1 MQVSL
6 IKPNP
11 NNPRHIKK
19 DKFDKLVNS
28 IKQFPEMLEARPLIL
43 NKDNVVLGGN
53 MRLQALIKAGI
64 NDVPVIHVDWDADKQ
79 SEFIIKDNLSYG
91 EWDYDIIANEWDV
104 IKLDDWGFDLPVNT
118 ELDAIDNVESD
129 ESIYTN
135 KISTPI
141 YEPSR
146 EKPTVDSLCNTTKF
160 DALTNEIK
168 SSDLNKEEKDFL
180 LFAAARHIVFNYG
193 LIADYYAHSTIEV
206 QNLMEKSALV
216 IIDYEK
222 AIENGFVEL
231 SKQLNE
237 ILENEK

>member
-1 MQVSL
+1 MHVSL

-64 NDVPVIHVDWDADKQ
+64 LDVPVIHVDWDADKQ

-104 IKLDDWGFDLPVNT
+104 IKLDDWGFDLPMDLES
-118 ELDAIDNVESD
+118 ELDDLEDGEEYEFQQSVQLEPPKEYILIMADANSQEWEEIKDKLQLKVVRRGGYKKGS
-129 ESIYTN
+129 
-135 KISTPI
+135 PI
-141 YEPSR
+141 
-146 EKPTVDSLCNTTKF
+146 
-160 DALTNEIK
+160 DALSIERVFEWN
-168 SSDLNKEEKDFL
+168 NFKD
-180 LFAAARHIVFNYG
+180 RW
-193 LIADYYAHSTIEV
+193 
-206 QNLMEKSALV
+206 
-216 IIDYEK
+216 
-222 AIENGFVEL
+222 NG
-231 SKQLNE
+231 KD
-237 ILENEK
+237 KTC

>member
-6 IKPNP
+6 IRPNP

-64 NDVPVIHVDWDADKQ
+64 DDVPVIHVDWDADKQ

-104 IKLDDWGFDLPVNT
+104 IKLDDWGFDLNIGSGDEKKIDGDIKFSN
-118 ELDAIDNVESD
+118 ELDYESNY
-129 ESIYTN
+129 IVLKFN
-135 KISTPI
+135 KDI
-141 YEPSR
+141 
-146 EKPTVDSLCNTTKF
+146 
-160 DALTNEIK
+160 
-168 SSDLNKEEKDFL
+168 DFL
-180 LFAAARHIVFNYG
+180 Q
-193 LIADYYAHSTIEV
+193 IESM
-206 QNLMEKSALV
+206 LG
-216 IIDYEK
+216 
-222 AIENGFVEL
+222 IENTY
-231 SKQLNE
+231 SKRQNGKPWAKGRGRVVDGVDAIIRIKE
-237 ILENEK
+237 G

>member
-1 MQVSL
+1 MHVSL

-104 IKLDDWGFDLPVNT
+104 IKLDDWGFDLNIGSGDEKKIDGEIKFSN
-118 ELDAIDNVESD
+118 ELDYESNY
-129 ESIYTN
+129 IVLKFN
-135 KISTPI
+135 KDI
-141 YEPSR
+141 
-146 EKPTVDSLCNTTKF
+146 
-160 DALTNEIK
+160 
-168 SSDLNKEEKDFL
+168 DFL
-180 LFAAARHIVFNYG
+180 Q
-193 LIADYYAHSTIEV
+193 IESM
-206 QNLMEKSALV
+206 LG
-216 IIDYEK
+216 
-222 AIENGFVEL
+222 IENTY
-231 SKQLNE
+231 SKRQNGKPWAKGRGRVVDGVDAIIKIKE
-237 ILENEK
+237 I

>member
-1 MQVSL
+1 MHVSL

-104 IKLDDWGFDLPVNT
+104 IKLDEWGFDLNIGSGDEKKIDGDIKFSN
-118 ELDAIDNVESD
+118 ELDYESNY
-129 ESIYTN
+129 IVLKFN
-135 KISTPI
+135 KDI
-141 YEPSR
+141 
-146 EKPTVDSLCNTTKF
+146 
-160 DALTNEIK
+160 
-168 SSDLNKEEKDFL
+168 DFL
-180 LFAAARHIVFNYG
+180 Q
-193 LIADYYAHSTIEV
+193 IESM
-206 QNLMEKSALV
+206 LG
-216 IIDYEK
+216 
-222 AIENGFVEL
+222 IENTY
-231 SKQLNE
+231 SKRQNGKPWAKGRGRVVDGVDAIIRIKE
-237 ILENEK
+237 Q

>member
-64 NDVPVIHVDWDADKQ
+64 LDVPVIYVDWDADKQ

-104 IKLDDWGFDLPVNT
+104 IKLDEWGFDLNIGSGDEKKIDGDIRFSN
-118 ELDAIDNVESD
+118 ELDYESNY
-129 ESIYTN
+129 IVLKFN
-135 KISTPI
+135 KDI
-141 YEPSR
+141 
-146 EKPTVDSLCNTTKF
+146 
-160 DALTNEIK
+160 
-168 SSDLNKEEKDFL
+168 DFL
-180 LFAAARHIVFNYG
+180 Q
-193 LIADYYAHSTIEV
+193 IESM
-206 QNLMEKSALV
+206 LG
-216 IIDYEK
+216 
-222 AIENGFVEL
+222 IENTY
-231 SKQLNE
+231 SKRQNGKPWAKGRGRVVDGVDAIIKIKE
-237 ILENEK
+237 I